1 MKNGDVFKRD
11 GVITVDKLLHPGP
24 VKGFRSR

>member
-1 MKNGDVFKRD
+1 MKNGEVFKQN

-24 VKGFRSR
+24 VKGFRRR